1 MHLCAENL
9 CAEWLCLKICY
20 TMVYSKS
27 IGWSSFSLWPFGG
40 IHHFQT
46 NSCCWFL
53 FHLAPYLLSIL
64 SIHHVYTHRLHK
76 SFTQIAYTN
85 RLHKSFTRSLD
96 IVYTNR
102 LHKSFSRVFFK
113 VRVFSQENICNRNY
127 VMVCGPGEDG
137 QRGERIP
144 KGGKKG
150 KGKACRPCRLPS
162 HHCGF
167 GSDVEV
173 YIRYRWYN
181 MI

>member
-1 MHLCAENL
+1 MDFKGQEFSIPAIFNASVCRESLCRVVLSENML
-9 CAEWLCLKICY
+9 Y
-20 TMVYSKS
+20 H
-27 IGWSSFSLWPFGG
+27 G
-40 IHHFQT
+40 ILQ
-46 NSCCWFL
+46 
-53 FHLAPYLLSIL
+53 I
-64 SIHHVYTHRLHK
+64 HRLIIIFSMTIWGHPPFSDK
-76 SFTQIAYTN
+76 LMLLVSFPPGTILTIHTIHSQRLHTSSTQIVYTN
-85 RLHKSFTRSLD
+85 RLHKS
-96 IVYTNR
+96 

-173 YIRYRWYN
+173 YIRYN
-181 MI
+181 